1 MSFAS
6 QPIVAT
12 DRRPV
17 LLVVPGNLGGSV
29 EHFYHFMFGYL
40 LPFVEH
46 CHGMRGSHRF
56 YLRDCGPMNRL
67 FGELGGFLI
76 ETRPVHKVLEIMV
89 GTVPATAG
97 TARIMV
103 PGFDLPRA
111 YNQERFRRIRRIVA
125 RLYGAQIDGFAT
137 AYPVAASERLVLV
150 IDRAP
155 PPPEYLAPGT
165 EAPSGGSARRSVPNM
180 AEVFDAIAGRHDA
193 LLVRL
198 EECSLFEQ
206 IHLFS
211 RAWRVVAQHGA
222 ALSHLIWARPD
233 AALVE
238 IMPNPRRVPS
248 EQIPQASYFATLC
261 STMGIGRRVIDQQG
275 DHAPVAPSAVL
286 EALDALG

>member
-1 MSFAS
+1 MSFAGP
-6 QPIVAT
+6 PIVAT

-56 YLRDCGPMNRL
+56 LVRDCGPMNRL
-67 FGELGGFLI
+67 FEELGGFQI
-76 ETRPVHKVLEIMV
+76 SIRPVHKVLEMMV
-89 GTVPATAG
+89 GTALGTAG
-97 TARIMV
+97 TARIV
-103 PGFDLPRA
+103 IPGFDAPQA
-111 YNQERFRRIRRIVA
+111 YKPERFRRIRRIVA
-125 RLYGAQIDGFAT
+125 RLYGPQIDECAT
-137 AYPVAASERLVLV
+137 KYPAAASDRLVLV

-155 PPPEYLAPGT
+155 PPPEYLAAGT

-180 AEVFDAIAGRHDA
+180 AEVFDGVAARHDA

-198 EECSLFEQ
+198 EDCSLFEQ

-211 RAWRVVAQHGA
+211 RAWRIVGQHGA

-238 IMPNPRRVPS
+238 IVPKPNAGPATP
-248 EQIPQASYFATLC
+248 EAYFSALC
-261 STMGIGRRVIDQQG
+261 TQMHMARRVIDQDG
-275 DHAPVAPSAVL
+275 LHGSIPPAAVL
-286 EALDALG
+286 EALAALG